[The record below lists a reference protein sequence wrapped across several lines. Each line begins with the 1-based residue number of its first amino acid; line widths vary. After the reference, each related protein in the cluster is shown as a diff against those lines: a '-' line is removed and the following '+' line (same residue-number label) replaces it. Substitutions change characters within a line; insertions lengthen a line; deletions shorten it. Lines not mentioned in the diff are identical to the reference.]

1 MLHVQCT
8 AVNRT
13 EMFLNVKTTKH
24 FILNYLMSNKYMAA
38 YIGFLFFRFEN
49 FLASSFVSNSLP
61 SIMKQR
67 KIKLKLVQENL
78 NQEKT

>member
-1 MLHVQCT
+1 
-8 AVNRT
+8 
-13 EMFLNVKTTKH
+13 
-24 FILNYLMSNKYMAA
+24 MSNKYMAA